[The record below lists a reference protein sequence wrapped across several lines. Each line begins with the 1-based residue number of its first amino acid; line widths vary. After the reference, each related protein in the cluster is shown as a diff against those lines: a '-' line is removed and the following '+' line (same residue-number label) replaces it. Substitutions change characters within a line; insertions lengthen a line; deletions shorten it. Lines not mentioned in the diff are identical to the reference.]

1 MPVIATAG
9 HVDHGKSTLVIALTG
24 RDPDR
29 WDEEKRRGLTID
41 LGFAWTRLGDHDVGF
56 VDVPGHERFLKNMLA
71 GVDGADAALF
81 VVAADEGWMPQ
92 SEEHLAVLDLLR
104 ISPGVVALTRA
115 DLVDA
120 DDLELAAVAVAERL
134 DGTSLAG
141 AEIVPT
147 AAPSG
152 EGIDRLRQQLSR
164 LIDGIEPPNMGR
176 PRLWIDRAFTI
187 GGAGIVV
194 TGTLRDGAISVG
206 DTLTLHPGDVPVRIR
221 GLQVHERTVEKI
233 EPGNRAAVN
242 LSGADRTRIERG
254 AMLGR
259 PGEWRPTN
267 RFVAAAR
274 TIRGSPRPLRDRG
287 SFHVHIGSGAWPAR
301 IRVVDR
307 GEGDDS
313 MILIETKRPV
323 ALRAGDRFVL
333 RDVGHRA
340 VVGGGE
346 VLDPQPAPRARGI
359 RESLEH
365 LRPQPTT
372 ADERAA
378 ALLEARGIA
387 ALADLAADTG
397 GGRPEPAMV
406 SGGFALSTRRQRE
419 LSRVAAEA
427 ASAFHAQHPFRPG
440 IPRTSLAHAIGLD
453 PALLDAVIGA
463 LDGIVVD
470 GASVRLVDHRP
481 DTAAGADPLWAAA
494 RSRLESAGSAPPSSD
509 QLGLDQEVV
518 AALLRSGDL
527 IGVGG
532 EFAYLPATIA
542 AIVELVRTL
551 PDGFTVAEFRDALG
565 ITRKH
570 AVPLLEW
577 LDGTGL
583 TRRVGDGRVVRR

>member
-41 LGFAWTRLGDHDVGF
+41 LGFAWTTLGDHDVGF

-92 SEEHLAVLDLLR
+92 SEEHLAVLDLLQ

-120 DDLELAAVAVAERL
+120 DDLELAAVAIAERL

-141 AEIVPT
+141 AEIIPT

-152 EGIDRLRQQLSR
+152 EGIDRLRRQLSR
-164 LIDGIEPPNMGR
+164 LIAGIEPPDLGR

-187 GGAGIVV
+187 GGAGTVV

-206 DTLTLHPGDVPVRIR
+206 ERLALHPGDVPVRIR
-221 GLQVHERTVEKI
+221 GLQVHERAVEKI

-242 LSGADRTRIERG
+242 LSGVDRARIERG
-254 AMLGR
+254 AMLGH
-259 PGEWRPTN
+259 PGEWRPTR

-274 TIRGSPRPLRDRG
+274 TIRGSPHPLRDRG
-287 SFHVHIGSGAWPAR
+287 SFHVHIGSGDWPAR
-301 IRVVDR
+301 IRVIDR
-307 GEGDDS
+307 DEGDDS
-313 MILIETKRPV
+313 MILIETERPV

-346 VLDPQPAPRARGI
+346 VLDPQPAQHARRVRG
-359 RESLEH
+359 SLEH
-365 LRPQPTT
+365 LRPPPTT
-372 ADERAA
+372 PDDRAT

-397 GGRPEPAMV
+397 GGRPEGAVV
-406 SGGFALSTRRQRE
+406 SGGLALSTRRQRD
-419 LSRVAAEA
+419 LSRMVAEA
-427 ASAFHAQHPFRPG
+427 TSVFHAQHPFRPG

-453 PALLDAVIGA
+453 QALLDAVIGM

-470 GASVRLVDHRP
+470 GASVRLAGHHP
-481 DTAAGADPLWAAA
+481 DTAAGADPLWVAA
-494 RSRLESAGSAPPSSD
+494 RSKLESAGLTPPSSD
-509 QLGLDQEVV
+509 ELGLDQEVV
-518 AALLRSGDL
+518 AALLRSRHL

-532 EFAYLPATIA
+532 EFAYLPTTID

-551 PDGFTVAEFRDALG
+551 PDGFTVADFRDALA